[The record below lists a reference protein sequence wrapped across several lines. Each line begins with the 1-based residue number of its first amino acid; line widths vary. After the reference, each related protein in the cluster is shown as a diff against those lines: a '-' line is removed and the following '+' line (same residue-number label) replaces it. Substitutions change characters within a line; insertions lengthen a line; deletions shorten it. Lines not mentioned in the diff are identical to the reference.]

1 MHSSHRIVLPIVL
14 ASVATVAVV
23 VPGLPRTTVAQAQ
36 SSSAAEATSRITA
49 AAQALLA
56 ALDDAGRG
64 KVQFPFEG
72 PQKTRWSNL
81 PSGIFQRQGL
91 RLADLTA
98 VANQWRGVRR
108 IEQAVWRPVARAV
121 ILVITAASIAGG
133 RQCWQRLTVG
143 GTRRRSGGGRRRRSR
158 VQRWCT
164 AAGGQRQW
172 RQNGNITQQTRWA
185 YPAYQVRQ
193 ACGVPT
199 LTTA

>member
-81 PSGIFQRQGL
+81 PSGIFERQGL
-91 RLADLTA
+91 RLGDLGAPQKIAVMHLLATA
-98 VANQWRGVRR
+98 LSTDGYRKVTEIMKGDEVLRTGQNGRG
-108 IEQAVWRPVARAV
+108 
-121 ILVITAASIAGG
+121 GG
-133 RQCWQRLTVG
+133 
-143 GTRRRSGGGRRRRSR
+143 GGGR
-158 VQRWCT
+158 
-164 AAGGQRQW
+164 GG
-172 RQNGNITQQTRWA
+172 
-185 YPAYQVRQ
+185 PAF
-193 ACGVPT
+193 G
-199 LTTA
+199 

>member
-91 RLADLTA
+91 RLAEVVALRVEPGQRDGLMAGAGAAPHPDRSAEDLSGA
-98 VANQWRGVRR
+98 HDGERLHDRWHRQ
-108 IEQAVWRPVARAV
+108 RPA
-121 ILVITAASIAGG
+121 AGG
-133 RQCWQRLTVG
+133 READ
-143 GTRRRSGGGRRRRSR
+143 S
-158 VQRWCT
+158 
-164 AAGGQRQW
+164 
-172 RQNGNITQQTRWA
+172 
-185 YPAYQVRQ
+185 
-193 ACGVPT
+193 
-199 LTTA
+199 